1 LEKTNSFCENYLY
14 LNEDIEL
21 HYMQLELNSNS
32 IKKIKMK
39 IGRKYIKNLL
49 MTMTL
54 KKKKKIKPL

>member
-1 LEKTNSFCENYLY
+1 VKIKFY

-32 IKKIKMK
+32 IKKNEMQ
-39 IGRKYIKNLL
+39 IGTKDIKNLP
-49 MTMTL
+49 MTMML